1 VVVWLKNKTFNKV
14 CVGDPR
20 GYSLALVVEVCV
32 AQNGSCFRPK
42 SGFKVSILAILVIN
56 RVFSQ

>member
-20 GYSLALVVEVCV
+20 GYFLTLVVEVRV
-32 AQNGSCFRPK
+32 AQNGSRFRPK
-42 SGFKVSILAILVIN
+42 SGFKVLAILVIN